1 MNTRMKFSFLL
12 SFFSFAIIANAQYYY
27 NDIIGSAELNVKM
40 KALVTNKI
48 KGGIA
53 TGYDA
58 QGTKTS
64 DFNEWQSVDLMQ
76 KKLLVTT
83 RNSQS
88 VTRQTSEY
96 NNDFLVQSI
105 LDSTTD
111 FKSTTTYQYQNGN
124 IIKIKIVTEDAVQ
137 GLSQSEEHIWL
148 YNTMNKPVK
157 MFRIMNGTDS
167 SEYRFSTDENGNI
180 IDEKRYLRNV
190 PVDSVLY
197 YYDDNNRLTDIVRYD
212 KKAKKLLPDFMF
224 EYDDANRV
232 IQKISI
238 LSASSRNYL
247 IWRYAYNDKGLKT
260 KEALF
265 NKDKELQ
272 GRIDYTYT
280 EQ

>member
-1 MNTRMKFSFLL
+1 MKFSFLL
-12 SFFSFAIIANAQYYY
+12 FFFSFAFSAGAQYYY

-40 KALVTNKI
+40 KALATNKI
-48 KGGIA
+48 KAGTA

-58 QGTKTS
+58 QGSKSS

-76 KKLLVTT
+76 NKLMITT
-83 RNSQS
+83 RTGQS
-88 VTRQTSEY
+88 VTRQTSEF

-105 LDSTTD
+105 VDSTTD
-111 FKSTTTYQYQNGN
+111 FKSITTYQYQNGS
-124 IIKIKIVTEDAVQ
+124 IARIKIVTEDAVQ
-137 GLSQSEEHIWL
+137 GLSQSEEHVWF
-148 YNTMNKPVK
+148 YNSTNKPVK

-167 SEYRFSTDENGNI
+167 SEYRFSTDESSNI

-212 KKAKKLLPDFMF
+212 KRAKKLLPDFMF
-224 EYDDANRV
+224 EYDADNRV

-238 LSASSRNYL
+238 LSASNRNYL

-280 EQ
+280 E